1 MTDQI
6 IAYLEQYQTQMG
18 TLAQEIQQ
26 DEATLVEKRAGL
38 EQLRGA
44 YTAMLTIA
52 YENGLVDENGQ
63 IVMPEASEEV
73 VEAEVETEV
82 IEEAE
87 VVSEA

>member
-6 IAYLEQYQTQMG
+6 IAYLEQYQTQIG

-26 DEATLVEKRAGL
+26 DEAKLIEKRAGL

-52 YENGLVDENGQ
+52 YENGLVDEQGQ
-63 IVMPEASEEV
+63 LIGTEHTEESTET
-73 VEAEVETEV
+73 VEES
-82 IEEAE
+82 E
-87 VVSEA
+87 VVSETVEQ

>member
-26 DEATLVEKRAGL
+26 DETALVEKRAGL

-63 IVMPEASEEV
+63 LIASNDE
-73 VEAEVETEV
+73 VEAVD
-82 IEEAE
+82 AE
-87 VVSEA
+87 VVTDVTEQE